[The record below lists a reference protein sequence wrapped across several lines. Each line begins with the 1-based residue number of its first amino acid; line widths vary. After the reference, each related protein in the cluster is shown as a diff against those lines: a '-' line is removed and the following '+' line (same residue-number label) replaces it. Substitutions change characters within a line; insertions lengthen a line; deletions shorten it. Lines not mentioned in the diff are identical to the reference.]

1 MNEQDKLQRALAKA
15 VQLSYEHPEAEWPA
29 LYKQWFTAGLA
40 KVLAGGTAPAFTMA
54 AATGLL
60 LERDANND

>member
-1 MNEQDKLQRALAKA
+1 MNDQDKLQRALARA
-15 VQLSYEHPEAEWPA
+15 VQLNYENPDAEWPA
-29 LYKQWFTAGLA
+29 LYKRWFTEGLA

-60 LERDANND
+60 LERESND